1 MRLRQTLMWL
11 LLLGAFGGLVFAQ
24 SFSVSFIDEWGA
36 QATEVLENGRARL
49 RVVDPAADLTTDLD
63 PVTVELSATLSGHA
77 VTATLTETGTQ
88 TGVFEGEAG
97 LTTAFGEPDLLF
109 TQPYSWNN
117 VRDTASA
124 TYKGATDVAEV
135 AGALIDFLLDGRPVQ
150 KIAVGESFTLRIS
163 DFSANRTSS
172 GRERLRTTVQS
183 SAGSLA
189 LDLVETGPS
198 TSIFEGTVRTA
209 FWNLAGPGDLGVVG
223 AEDLQVTHTDRYSVQ
238 ISRSF
243 PVEERVVR
251 FVDSTGRAV
260 PEVLDYDR
268 AIVRVMDHFAN
279 LDPLLRES
287 FPVTTSAQRSGD
299 TETITVREIGPNRG
313 IFEGTVRVGSSSYS
327 PFPENGQLETHPLAP
342 DQSDTIHAA
351 CTSANQISTATAL
364 AVGSQLEI
372 LDQEGSAADSFAFGE
387 TVRVRVRSMSLNGGP
402 VTIRSFPTGDVE
414 TVNLLLVDPERLLF
428 EGSFVI
434 QSGGP
439 YPPGGYLSV
448 NAGDTIEV
456 EVADS
461 NGITSSRAVTRAAAA
476 SVRFVDEEG
485 NPTSVLL
492 DGDLA
497 RLRVRDHWRS
507 STSQV
512 SVDLSD
518 LFSGDDETALL
529 NQTSVD
535 SPLFEGSIQL
545 ATDDTPSQDGRL
557 TTYRSYGLPAH
568 PDIVTGLYETLSSG
582 TVKVR
587 AETATAHFSFVDEQ
601 GNETVSLPAGAP
613 LRLRLRYPALEA
625 SAEIPDQLAVTVEA
639 VKSGDTEQFLLV
651 ETGPDTKIFEIALS
665 PNIGFASPYDGTVQ
679 TLADDTVTAE
689 HLFNWS
695 LHLRTAARV
704 LPLVL
709 EFTDATGAP
718 VDSYAIHQRIHVRA
732 FDILANTSPAAP
744 DLLSAEIQAHRPT
757 DGASDLETVSLT
769 ETGPNTGVF
778 TGWIDMR
785 RAYSAT
791 EQDGLLQLAMN
802 GPPYLE
808 EQTLEVRRNGVQ
820 DRAGLRDSI
829 TQIVDDQGEDTD
841 TVVIEHPIHIRVF
854 RPLSDSSGSIDQLH
868 VHVHGFGSG
877 DDEQVLLQE
886 TGDST
891 GVFEGTIPTVPGEI
905 AQHYS
910 GALQAMPD
918 DLVQVRVNGSPLG
931 AASLDHVTVI
941 NNLPVAEDDTATTLE
956 NTAMVIPVLDN
967 DNDPDGHTIRVGGWG
982 PVTDAGGQ
990 AALNPD
996 GTMLY
1001 TPPAGFVGTDR
1012 FSYHILDNYGGSD
1025 GAFVYVT
1032 VQRGDTAPD
1041 AVDDTATTAEDTA
1054 VTIFIL
1060 SNDMDL
1066 SGGFPILTDVTPGAH
1081 GSISIN
1087 GDSTITYTPFANFFG
1102 TDSLVYTIADGDGDL
1117 DSATV
1122 SITVTGVNDAP
1133 DAVNDS
1139 VSILEDTPVTIDV
1152 RANDSDPE
1160 NDQLS
1165 VVTTS
1170 QPVFGTLATNA
1181 DGTLTYTPA
1190 ANYSG
1195 SASFTYTVADGNGG
1209 SDTATVTID
1218 ISSVNDAPNAVNDS
1232 ASTPED
1238 AVLGV
1243 NVLANDSDP
1252 ESQSLTV
1259 SAVTQGAHGSVAVSL
1274 GVNVVYTPAPNYF
1287 GPDSFTYTI
1296 ADGNGGSDTATV
1308 SINVTALNDSPD
1320 AVNDSG
1326 STLEDAPVTLDVR
1339 TNDSDPEDN
1348 PLSLYLVTQGAHGS
1362 VVINGG
1368 GTITYTPAANYNGPD
1383 AFTYTIIDGSGAFDS
1398 ATVSITVTAANDAP
1412 DAMNDTGATR
1422 EGVSVLIPV
1431 LGNDTDIEGQALS
1444 VLSYSTPPNGA
1455 LLRQAG
1461 DALRYTPNPN
1471 FNGTDSFTYTVSDG
1485 NGGTDTATVTV
1496 TVRDSLER
1504 VAILGTNSVWLQSGS
1519 DVLSGDV
1526 VVNANAAGPFLNGGT
1541 EISIG
1546 GNVTTPVA
1554 WDVQADQVTIAAGA
1568 TVASDLFY
1576 NQLTNSGTVSGA
1588 QQTPLSLPIFT
1599 TLPAVPAATP
1609 GSTDVNVGTNGT
1621 RTLAAGSYRDLIVGR
1636 KGVVT
1641 FTGGIYHFRSIRID
1655 REAKIW
1661 FSAAAEVRVQQ
1672 KLSTR
1677 QTTSM
1682 APATGAPI
1690 NEADVI
1696 FYVAGINGTGG
1707 GLAETPKAVE
1717 IGVDNV
1723 LNANVY
1729 SPNGTLWL
1737 GDRTR
1742 ARGSLFGHD
1751 VQVGIDAQVEL
1762 RSYHRNQ

>member
-24 SFSVSFIDEWGA
+24 SISVSFIDEWGA
-36 QATEVLENGRARL
+36 QAAQVLENGRARL

-63 PVTVELSATLSGHA
+63 PVTVELSSTWGGHA
-77 VTATLTETGTQ
+77 VTATLTETGTK

-97 LTTAFGEPDLLF
+97 LTTAFGEPDLLY

-117 VRDTASA
+117 VRDTANA
-124 TYKGATDVAEV
+124 TYKGTTDVAEV
-135 AGALIDFLLDGRPVQ
+135 AGALIEFLLDGRPVQ
-150 KIAVGESFTLRIS
+150 KIAAGESFTLRIS

-209 FWNLAGPGDLGVVG
+209 FWNLARPGDLVVAG
-223 AEDLQVTHTDRYSVQ
+223 AETLQVTHTDPYGVQ
-238 ISRSF
+238 ISRSL

-251 FVDSTGRAV
+251 FVDSMGRAV

-268 AIVRVMDHFAN
+268 AIVRVIDHLAN
-279 LDPLLRES
+279 LDPLIRES

-299 TETITVREIGPNRG
+299 TETITVREIGPDRG
-313 IFEGTVRVGSSSYS
+313 IFEGTVRAGASSYS
-327 PFPENGQLETHPLAP
+327 LFPENGQLETHPLAP
-342 DQSDTIHAA
+342 DQADTIQAA
-351 CTSANQISTATAL
+351 YTSGSQISTATAL
-364 AVGSQLEI
+364 VVGSQLEI
-372 LDQEGSAADSFAFGE
+372 LDQEGSAADLFAFGE

-402 VTIRSFPTGDVE
+402 VTVRSYPTGDVQ
-414 TVNLLLVDPERLLF
+414 TVNLLLVDPQRLLF

-434 QSGGP
+434 HSGGP
-439 YPPGGYLSV
+439 YPPGGHLSV
-448 NAGDTIEV
+448 NAGDIIEV
-456 EVADS
+456 QLADS
-461 NGITSSRAVTRAAAA
+461 NGITSRRAVARAAAA

-485 NPTSVLL
+485 HPTSVLL

-507 STSQV
+507 GTSQV

-518 LFSGDDETALL
+518 LFSGDDETAVLD
-529 NQTSVD
+529 QTSVD

-545 ATDDTPSQDGRL
+545 VADYTPSQDGRL
-557 TTYRSYGLPAH
+557 STYRSYGLPAH

-582 TVKVR
+582 TVEVR
-587 AETATAHFSFVDEQ
+587 AETAAARFSFVDAQ

-613 LRLRLRYPALEA
+613 LRLRLRYPALDA
-625 SAEIPDQLAVTVEA
+625 SPEIPDQLAVMIEA
-639 VKSGDTEQFLLV
+639 VESGDTEQLPLV
-651 ETGPDTKIFEIALS
+651 ETGPDTRIFEATLS
-665 PNIGFASPYDGTVQ
+665 PRVGYASPYDGTVQ
-679 TLADDTVTAE
+679 TLVDDTVTAE

-695 LHLRTAARV
+695 LRLRTAARV
-704 LPLVL
+704 RPLVL

-718 VDSYAIHQRIHVRA
+718 VDGYAIHQRIHVRA

-744 DLLSAEIQAHRPT
+744 DLISAAIQAHRPT
-757 DGASDLETVSLT
+757 DGASDRETVSLT

-778 TGWIDMR
+778 AGWIDMR

-791 EQDGLLQLAMN
+791 EQDGLLQLAMD
-802 GPPYLE
+802 GAPYLE

-829 TQIVDDQGEDTD
+829 TWIVDDQGEGTD
-841 TVVIEHPIHIRVF
+841 TVVIEHPVHIRVF
-854 RPLSDSSGSIDQLH
+854 RPLSNSSGSIDQLS
-868 VHVHGFGSG
+868 VSVYGLGSG

-886 TGDST
+886 TGGST
-891 GVFEGTIPTVPGEI
+891 GIFEGSLPTVPGEV

-931 AASLDHVTVI
+931 AASLDHATIV

-956 NTAMVIPVLDN
+956 NNAVDIPLLDN
-967 DNDPDGHTIRVGGWG
+967 DGDPDGHTISVEGWG
-982 PVTDAGGQ
+982 LVTDAGGQ
-990 AALNPD
+990 VALNP
-996 GTMLY
+996 GGIIRY

-1012 FSYHILDNYGGSD
+1012 FSYHILDHYGGSD

-1060 SNDMDL
+1060 GNDMDP
-1066 SGGFPILTDVTPGAH
+1066 SGGFPILTGVTPGAH
-1081 GSISIN
+1081 GTISIN
-1087 GDSTITYTPFANFFG
+1087 GDSSITYTPFANFFG
-1102 TDSLVYTIADGDGDL
+1102 TDSLTYTIADGDGDL
-1117 DSATV
+1117 DTATI
-1122 SITVTGVNDAP
+1122 SITVTAVNDVPNAVNDA
-1133 DAVNDS
+1133 
-1139 VSILEDTPVTIDV
+1139 VSTLEDTPVTIDV

-1165 VVTTS
+1165 VITTS
-1170 QPVFGTLATNA
+1170 QPAFGTLASNA

-1190 ANYSG
+1190 VNYSG
-1195 SASFTYTVADGNGG
+1195 NASFTYTITDGNGG

-1218 ISSVNDAPNAVNDS
+1218 ISGVNDAPNAVNDS

-1238 AVLGV
+1238 AALGV

-1259 SAVTQGAHGSVAVSL
+1259 SAVTQGAHGTVAVSL
-1274 GVNVVYTPAPNYF
+1274 GVNVTYTPAPDYF

-1296 ADGNGGSDTATV
+1296 TDGNGGSDTATV
-1308 SINVTALNDSPD
+1308 SITVTALNDSPD
-1320 AVNDSG
+1320 GVNDSV
-1326 STLEDAPVTLDVR
+1326 STVEDTPVTLDVR
-1339 TNDSDPEDN
+1339 ANDSDPDGEV
-1348 PLSLYLVTQGAHGS
+1348 PAVIAVTQGSRGS
-1362 VVINGG
+1362 ATLNGNG
-1368 GTITYTPAANYNGPD
+1368 SITYLPNPNAFGTDLITYTIRDAAGATDTASVSVTIQPVNDSPD
-1383 AFTYTIIDGSGAFDS
+1383 AL
-1398 ATVSITVTAANDAP
+1398 
-1412 DAMNDTGATR
+1412 NDTGATR
-1422 EGVSVLIPV
+1422 EGASVLVPV
-1431 LGNDTDIEGQALS
+1431 LSNDTDVEGQALS
-1444 VLSYSTPPNGA
+1444 VLNYSTPPNGA
-1455 LLRQAG
+1455 LLRQTG

-1485 NGGTDTATVTV
+1485 NGGTDTATVTI

-1504 VAILGTNSVWLQSGS
+1504 VAVLGTNSVWLQSGS
-1519 DVLSGDV
+1519 DVISGDV
-1526 VVNANAAGPFLNGGT
+1526 VVNANGAGPFLNGSA

-1546 GNVTTPVA
+1546 GNVTTPVS

-1576 NQLTNSGTVSGA
+1576 NQLTNNGTVSGS
-1588 QQTPLSLPIFT
+1588 QQTPLSLPIFA
-1599 TLPAVPAATP
+1599 TLPAFPAATP

-1682 APATGAPI
+1682 APVSGASI
-1690 NEADVI
+1690 DEADVI
-1696 FYVAGINGTGG
+1696 FYVAGGNGTGG
-1707 GLAETPKAVE
+1707 GLTETPRAVE
-1717 IGVDNV
+1717 IGVDNF

-1729 SPNGTLWL
+1729 APNGTLWL
-1737 GDRTR
+1737 GDRTQ
-1742 ARGSLFGHD
+1742 ARGSFFGRD